1 MYISTFKMFH
11 FENVGMLWQCYS
23 ALTFSCLPFTSTN
36 SGYWKKDITCL
47 FRNYRWNVPIK
58 IHALFPLLPSYFC
71 NEKIFM
77 WVSLCKYLIL
87 FHFCG
92 EKNQTGLSNSTCLY
106 TYMLHFP
113 FRLMF
118 SCELCIC
125 ERSVS
130 E

>member
-58 IHALFPLLPSYFC
+58 IHALFPLPSYFC

-92 EKNQTGLSNSTCLY
+92 EKIRRASQIPACTLICY
-106 TYMLHFP
+106 IFHFVWCSHA
-113 FRLMF
+113 
-118 SCELCIC
+118 SCAYVREVYLNKW
-125 ERSVS
+125 
-130 E
+130 